1 MRTRL
6 GISLLTA
13 AALASLLAH
22 ALLFATF
29 SVVRVGG
36 AVAPEVAEMAVV
48 FEDPEAAKFHN
59 PPPEFEIGRPEAEG
73 YGTHEVAGR
82 EEQVAREAPQDQ
94 PQLSLD
100 PVGRSKVVEVPSAPL
115 EQPGQS
121 AAQPAQSATRLEA
134 PAVPPAPA
142 FVPRAWPLDRAS
154 LAELLE
160 RLTPLVAEWTPPAT
174 LSENNETPSAPA
186 PTPPNVPQ
194 VPMPPAEARP
204 QMPSPQATGTGADPA
219 PKSDSEVDAFSVLGS
234 AQFRE
239 GRVTVRSGRQVK
251 TRRPK
256 IGLAGLIDLSQRSTA
271 QVLLKVAIDETGK
284 VTNVEV
290 AKSSGSNEIDQPC
303 RVAMYEW
310 WFEPKRGPDGRAVP
324 DVFQFGISF
333 R

>member
-6 GISLLTA
+6 GISLLMA
-13 AALASLLAH
+13 AAAAASLLAH

-36 AVAPEVAEMAVV
+36 AVPPEVVEIAIV
-48 FEDPEAAKFHN
+48 FEEPAALPQPDN
-59 PPPEFEIGRPEAEG
+59 PPPEFEVGRPEAKG
-73 YGTHEVAGR
+73 YATHEVAGR
-82 EEQVAREAPQDQ
+82 EEQIAREAPQDQ

-100 PVGRSKVVEVPSAPL
+100 PVGKSKVVEVPSAPL
-115 EQPGQS
+115 EQPEQS
-121 AAQPAQSATRLEA
+121 AAPAQANAASAST
-134 PAVPPAPA
+134 PPAA
-142 FVPRAWPLDRAS
+142 RAWPLDRAT
-154 LAELLE
+154 LGPLLD
-160 RLTPLVAEWTPPAT
+160 RLTPLVGELIRVATPADSDPIVAAQVPRPAVVPPA
-174 LSENNETPSAPA
+174 PAAPVA
-186 PTPPNVPQ
+186 
-194 VPMPPAEARP
+194 ARLRP
-204 QMPSPQATGTGADPA
+204 PSPAKQATGTGADPA

-256 IGLAGLIDLSQRSTA
+256 IGLAGQIDLSQRSTS

-310 WFEPKRGPDGRAVP
+310 WFEPKRTADGRAVP

>member
-1 MRTRL
+1 M
-6 GISLLTA
+6 TA
-13 AALASLLAH
+13 AAAASLLAH
-22 ALLFATF
+22 ALLFATL

-36 AVAPEVAEMAVV
+36 AVAPEVAEMTVV
-48 FEDPEAAKFHN
+48 FEDPAATKFET

-73 YGTHEVAGR
+73 YATHEVAGR
-82 EEQVAREAPQDQ
+82 AEQVAREAPQDQ

-115 EQPGQS
+115 EQPEQS
-121 AAQPAQSATRLEA
+121 AARIEA

-142 FVPRAWPLDRAS
+142 FAPPSWPLGRAS
-154 LAELLE
+154 IAELLE
-160 RLTPLVAEWTPPAT
+160 RLTPLVGEWTPPAT
-174 LSENNETPSAPA
+174 LPESNVTP
-186 PTPPNVPQ
+186 TVP
-194 VPMPPAEARP
+194 VPMPANVQPVPVPPADARP
-204 QMPSPQATGTGADPA
+204 QMPTPKAAGTGADPA
-219 PKSDSEVDAFSVLGS
+219 PKSDSEVDAFSVLGT

-303 RVAMYEW
+303 RVAMYDW

>member
-1 MRTRL
+1 M
-6 GISLLTA
+6 A
-13 AALASLLAH
+13 AAATASLLAH

-36 AVAPEVAEMAVV
+36 AAPAEFAEMTLV
-48 FEDPEAAKFHN
+48 FEEPTARPPPDN
-59 PPPEFEIGRPEAEG
+59 PPLEFEIGRPDAKG
-73 YGTHEVAGR
+73 YATHEVAGS
-82 EEQVAREAPQDQ
+82 EEQIAREAPQDQ

-100 PVGRSKVVEVPSAPL
+100 PVGQSKVVEVPSAPL
-115 EQPGQS
+115 ERPEQPSAPLQVNAAS
-121 AAQPAQSATRLEA
+121 AAT
-134 PAVPPAPA
+134 PPAAP
-142 FVPRAWPLDRAS
+142 AWPLD
-154 LAELLE
+154 
-160 RLTPLVAEWTPPAT
+160 PAT
-174 LSENNETPSAPA
+174 LGQLLDRLAPMVDEWSRLATPTASDVTPTARVPPPPVVPPA
-186 PTPPNVPQ
+186 PTPPVEAQ
-194 VPMPPAEARP
+194 TQPPA
-204 QMPSPQATGTGADPA
+204 PQATGTGADPA

-239 GRVTVRSGRQVK
+239 GRVTVRAGRQVK

-310 WFEPKRGPDGRAVP
+310 WFEPKRAADGRAVP

>member
-1 MRTRL
+1 M
-6 GISLLTA
+6 TA
-13 AALASLLAH
+13 AAAGSLLAH

-36 AVAPEVAEMAVV
+36 AVAPDVAEMTVV
-48 FEDPEAAKFHN
+48 FEYPDAARFES

-73 YGTHEVAGR
+73 YATHEVKGR
-82 EEQVAREAPQDQ
+82 AEQVAREAPQDQ

-100 PVGRSKVVEVPSAPL
+100 PVGRTMVVEVPSAPL
-115 EQPGQS
+115 ERSAQPVPPMQANAASASTPSPSTPS
-121 AAQPAQSATRLEA
+121 AAPAWA
-134 PAVPPAPA
+134 
-142 FVPRAWPLDRAS
+142 LDRAT
-154 LAELLE
+154 LGQLLE
-160 RLTPLVAEWTPPAT
+160 RLTPLVDEWTRGATPAEPDVT
-174 LSENNETPSAPA
+174 QTAQVPQPAVVPPA
-186 PTPPNVPQ
+186 PTPPAEAQ
-194 VPMPPAEARP
+194 LQPPA
-204 QMPSPQATGTGADPA
+204 PQATGTGADPA

-256 IGLAGLIDLSQRSTA
+256 IGLAGMIDLSQRSTA
-271 QVLLKVAIDETGK
+271 QVLLKVSIDETGK

-310 WFEPKRGPDGRAVP
+310 WFEPKRASDGRAVP

>member
-1 MRTRL
+1 MGTRL
-6 GISLLTA
+6 GISLLTVA
-13 AALASLLAH
+13 TAGSLLVH

-36 AVAPEVAEMAVV
+36 AAPAEVAEMAVV
-48 FEDPEAAKFHN
+48 FEAPAAAERQN
-59 PPPEFEIGRPEAEG
+59 PPIEFEIGQPDAKG
-73 YGTHEVAGR
+73 YATHEVAGR

-100 PVGRSKVVEVPSAPL
+100 PVGRSKVVEIPSSPIERSQDPAPQAQASAAPAPSAPV
-115 EQPGQS
+115 
-121 AAQPAQSATRLEA
+121 
-134 PAVPPAPA
+134 VPP
-142 FVPRAWPLDRAS
+142 D
-154 LAELLE
+154 LAAVGQLLN
-160 RLTPLVAEWTPPAT
+160 RLTPLIDEWTQLSIPTELDVTPPMPVPQPELAHRDTTSAT
-174 LSENNETPSAPA
+174 EAQPRTRAAPA
-186 PTPPNVPQ
+186 
-194 VPMPPAEARP
+194 A
-204 QMPSPQATGTGADPA
+204 GTGADPA
-219 PKSDSEVDAFSVLGS
+219 PRSDSEVDAFSVLGS

-271 QVLLKVAIDETGK
+271 QVLLKVAVDETGK

-324 DVFQFGISF
+324 DLFQFGISF